1 MWIGKRAAPG
11 DLVVSYNQPEF
22 NSVTGESILKNYFNK
37 TEHNIMTDLLSS
49 AHIATAGD
57 TATGEAFTIRHAA
70 DVSHLVNTS
79 TQARSNSRIVI
90 AIALGGVFLDA
101 YDLGALAFGMK
112 DVTREFG
119 LSPAGAGM
127 VASAIAFG
135 AIVGALIGGYLT
147 DKIGRYRVFM
157 ADMLFFVV
165 AALACALAPNEYVL
179 TAARFVM
186 GLGVGIDLPVAM
198 AFLAEFSKLK
208 GRGNKAASI
217 AMWCP
222 TWYAAISISWL
233 LVLFFYSVLP
243 EAQAGWLWRIILG
256 FGAVPALLIIAIRS
270 RYMSESPVWAANQGD
285 LQGAAAIL
293 RHSYGINAHVA
304 EDADLS
310 PARPVRRASWRNYGE
325 LLKGVYLRRTLLATV
340 TAVASAFAYNA
351 VAFGLPVIISSFLA
365 QSMLTTI
372 LVSLA
377 LNLLFAFV
385 GGVLAVRLVPRFG
398 AWKMTVLGYACQFIA
413 LMGLAL
419 IGRPDDG
426 AQAAVSIA
434 MLALFLFGQG
444 FGPGSHTMTFAS
456 LSYPTSLRGV
466 GVGFNQ
472 TLMRGSSTA
481 SLFLFPLLSATLG
494 THVFWV
500 IGLAPLAGLIALMAV
515 RWEPSGY
522 DVDAEDFATE
532 KP

>member
-1 MWIGKRAAPG
+1 
-11 DLVVSYNQPEF
+11 
-22 NSVTGESILKNYFNK
+22 
-37 TEHNIMTDLLSS
+37 MTDLTTS
-49 AHIATAGD
+49 AHVAMTGN
-57 TATGEAFTIRHAA
+57 TPTGEAVTLRRAA
-70 DVSHLVNTS
+70 DVSQLVNSS
-79 TQARSNSRIVI
+79 TQARSNARIVI
-90 AIALGGVFLDA
+90 GIALGGVFLDA

-119 LSPAGAGM
+119 LSPTGAGM

-157 ADMLFFVV
+157 ADMFFFVF
-165 AALACALAPNEYVL
+165 AALACAFAPNEYVL

-222 TWYAAISISWL
+222 TWYAAISISYL
-233 LVLFFYSVLP
+233 LVLFFYTVLP
-243 EAQAGWLWRIILG
+243 EAHAGLLWRIILG
-256 FGAVPALLIIAIRS
+256 FGAVPAILIICIRS

-285 LQGAAAIL
+285 LHGAAAIL
-293 RHSYGINAHVA
+293 RNSYGINAHVA

-310 PARPVRRASWRNYGE
+310 PATRGRRASWRNYGE
-325 LLKGVYLRRTLLATV
+325 LLKGVYLRRTILATV
-340 TAVASAFAYNA
+340 TAIASAFAYNA

-385 GGVLAVRLVPRFG
+385 GGILAVRLVPRFG
-398 AWKMTVLGYACQFIA
+398 AWKMTTLGYCFQFVA
-413 LMGLAL
+413 LVGLAL
-419 IGRPDDG
+419 VGRPGDG
-426 AQAAVSIA
+426 AEAAISIA
-434 MLALFLFGQG
+434 MLALFLLGQG

-472 TLMRGSSTA
+472 TLMRGSSTV
-481 SLFLFPLLSATLG
+481 SLFMFPLLSAALSTN
-494 THVFWV
+494 VFWV
-500 IGLAPLAGLIALMAV
+500 IALAPLAGLIALLAI

-522 DVDAEDFATE
+522 DVDAEDFVRE
-532 KP
+532 P

>member
-1 MWIGKRAAPG
+1 M
-11 DLVVSYNQPEF
+11 LTNH
-22 NSVTGESILKNYFNK
+22 TTK
-37 TEHNIMTDLLSS
+37 TEYNLMTDLTAAS
-49 AHIATAGD
+49 HVATAGSEP
-57 TATGEAFTIRHAA
+57 TGETLFIRQAA
-70 DVSHLVNTS
+70 DVATLVNNS
-79 TQARSNSRIVI
+79 TQARSNAHIVI

-112 DVTREFG
+112 DVTKEFG
-119 LSPAGAGM
+119 LTPAGAGM

-157 ADMLFFVV
+157 ADMFFFVV
-165 AALACALAPNEYVL
+165 AALACAFAPNEYVL
-179 TAARFVM
+179 AAARFVM

-222 TWYAAISISWL
+222 TWYAAISVSYL

-285 LQGAAAIL
+285 LHGAAAIL
-293 RHSYGINAHVA
+293 RHSYGINAQVA
-304 EDADLS
+304 KEADLT
-310 PARPVRRASWRNYGE
+310 PAVPVRRASWRNYGE
-325 LLKGVYLRRTLLATV
+325 LFKGIYLRRTLLATV

-351 VAFGLPVIISSFLA
+351 VAFGLPVILSSFLA

-385 GGVLAVRLVPRFG
+385 GGLLAVRLVPRLG
-398 AWKMTVLGYACQFIA
+398 AWRMTVAGYGCQFVA
-413 LMGLAL
+413 LLGLAL
-419 IGRPDDG
+419 VGRPDDG
-426 AQAAVSIA
+426 TQAAVSVA
-434 MLALFLFGQG
+434 MLALFLLGQG

-466 GVGFNQ
+466 GVGMNQ
-472 TLMRGSSTA
+472 TLMRGSSTL
-481 SLFLFPLLSATLG
+481 SLFLFPLLSAALG
-494 THVFWV
+494 TNVFWV
-500 IGLAPLAGLIALMAV
+500 IGLAPLAGLLALLLV

-522 DVDAEDFATE
+522 DVDAEDFTAE
-532 KP
+532 PPARPQ